1 MLDQPRYIASTSL
14 MLYETYL
21 TLSDPRSS
29 KLIKTQ
35 TLNISEERMEKQLN
49 FIKHGLK
56 KSIIKG

>member
-29 KLIKTQ
+29 KLIKNQ